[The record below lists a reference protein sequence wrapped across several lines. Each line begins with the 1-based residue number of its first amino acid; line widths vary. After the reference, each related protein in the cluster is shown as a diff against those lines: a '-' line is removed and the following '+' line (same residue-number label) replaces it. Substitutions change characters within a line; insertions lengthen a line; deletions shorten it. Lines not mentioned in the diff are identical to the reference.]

1 MDDHKNSS
9 IDVFL
14 SQGTNDWVDG
24 QPLQEPL
31 CFAHDGTFTP
41 SDLQLAKVGL
51 VSLTKCG
58 EPTSSWGLCLP
69 IRPVSYAACMSGVS
83 TEDHPLHQGCLPISH
98 PPLPVASPAPGQA
111 CWSQPSSLG
120 MCRWGGCGLTVK
132 QPIRLCSKGRWKAR
146 GSPHQSSSSVA
157 ALWKLAGFC
166 KCCGRE
172 RRQHEVPGMQT
183 AR

>member
-1 MDDHKNSS
+1 METVSPHQTS
-9 IDVFL
+9 FL
-14 SQGTNDWVDG
+14 WCMYVR
-24 QPLQEPL
+24 
-31 CFAHDGTFTP
+31 
-41 SDLQLAKVGL
+41 
-51 VSLTKCG
+51 G
-58 EPTSSWGLCLP
+58 EHRG
-69 IRPVSYAACMSGVS
+69 
-83 TEDHPLHQGCLPISH
+83 HPLHQGCLPVSH
-98 PPLPVASPAPGQA
+98 PPSPVASPAPGQA
-111 CWSQPSSLG
+111 CWSRPSSLR

-183 AR
+183 ARQQGRPQALGRGDSKARLTRFLQLLLIQFPFALLPQPSPWQDGD